1 MQLNTSSKNLPGELA
16 LHFNNNKKKKTGDVK
31 EKKSLNS
38 SGGKK
43 IINWKRIQSN
53 IHYITHLESLQ

>member
-1 MQLNTSSKNLPGELA
+1 LPGELA
-16 LHFNNNKKKKTGDVK
+16 LHFNNNNKKKTGDVK